1 MKQLHYQL
9 QLVIGVDQESEL
21 LVIVVDLIT
30 ENRKNNLF
38 IKIKKN
44 HILIKLLQCQVIEK
58 SRILEI

>member
-1 MKQLHYQL
+1 LKQLHYQL